1 MKTSDSESERDEDY
15 KRKREEGRESEERI
29 NPFQKSKK
37 LERSPV
43 KKAMGEEMKIMM
55 REKEEKWERKDGT
68 KRKNE
73 KNWRRK
79 WKSKKKEGEKR
90 ILSQRDCTK
99 RNVITRRNWKNGL
112 RQN

>member
-1 MKTSDSESERDEDY
+1 MKTSDSESERNEDY

-37 LERSPV
+37 LERSPA

-73 KNWRRK
+73 KIGGENGRARKKREEKEYCRNGTGRR
-79 WKSKKKEGEKR
+79 GM
-90 ILSQRDCTK
+90 
-99 RNVITRRNWKNGL
+99 
-112 RQN
+112 